1 MVSPDGIKY
10 WMDWLTYK
18 PYRKVGF
25 AQPGFGGVARR
36 VAMMMVSRVEDRFGN
51 SLSYSYDANGDLASI
66 QASDGRKLVL
76 SYEPWQPYGVSQPST
91 RIRTAV
97 LSANDAPSRTWTY
110 TYSSAQD
117 SPSNQRL
124 TAVVQPD
131 GSAWSFNL
139 GALRF
144 TGGGAAPIIKY
155 RSSDGCLYDIEN
167 TTSSLQGSIV
177 HPSGLVGE
185 FNLKFVMR
193 GSSYVPYRCS
203 TLSGGAHS
211 LDIAN
216 ARTVA
221 AVDQIKISGPG
232 VAAQVRSYKYSPANQ
247 SWAKDCVSGCATSVW
262 TEVTDPSGKVVRYTY
277 SNRYDVSEGQLLRK
291 DYYSGASGS
300 AVVRAE
306 EYAYAAPTAGP
317 WPSRIGTVRQPNV
330 NNAQLEQLA
339 PTSKSVVVQDGVT
352 FVRAIGEFDSFARPV
367 RITRSNSLGNS
378 RVDANEYHDNST
390 LWVLGQTA
398 KVTCVAPAACTPS
411 WAPTGI
417 VVSETTYDT
426 LARPVTAKAYGKLQ
440 QTLTYNADGTLKT
453 AKDGNSNVT
462 TFGSWKRGIPQSITY
477 ADSTTQS
484 AVVNDHGWI
493 DSVTD
498 ENGYKTCYTF
508 DAMGRLASLTPP
520 SETAAN
526 ACDTTE
532 GNWKKTLLSFQPV
545 AVAEYGIP
553 AGHWRQTVSTGAGQ
567 KITYF
572 DALWRP
578 LVTKELD
585 ATNGT
590 TETLTKRFQRF
601 TYDADGR
608 VTFASYPGTTD
619 ALATGTWT
627 EYDALGRVTSVSQDS
642 ELGLLTTTTQYL
654 GDATSAYVRTV
665 SPRGVVTVTRHQAF
679 DQPSYDTPV
688 LIDQGQNLAERVGI
702 DITRDVFG
710 KVLSIRK
717 RNAAGTLAV
726 TRSYAYNA
734 NQELCRSVEPETGA
748 TLMGYDGA
756 GNLAWSAAGLPATTA
771 CEANGTSAAVLAR
784 KAARTYDARN
794 RVKTL
799 VFPDGRGNT
808 TNTYAPDGL
817 LASTAVDNDG
827 TNVVTTTYGYNR
839 RRLPISE
846 RMQWGSIDWSIGY
859 AYTALGHLAS
869 QTYPNT
875 GTVAFAPNAL
885 GQPTQAGTYA
895 TGVQYHPNGGM
906 KQFTYGNGIVHTM
919 TQNARQLPARSTDS
933 NGVLDLGYAYDKHA
947 NVTGITDYTTGA
959 RQSRAMIYNG
969 LDQLLQTTG
978 ASFGVANYSYNVLDN
993 LTTLKVTGGSH
1004 ARDHTYHYDA
1014 SNRLTSVTNTVGGAT
1029 VTGLSYDV
1037 QGNLANKNGQVFNF
1051 DFGNRL
1057 RGVNGVASY
1066 VYDGH
1071 GRRVRDYTTA
1081 SKYSLYS
1088 QSGQL
1093 VFDSDARAGKSSQY
1107 VYLGGSLVAVREV
1120 AGSVTTVKYQHTDA
1134 LGTPIAVTDAAKGVL
1149 QRSEYEPYGRLV
1161 NRPLTDGPGFTGHV
1175 QDAATGLTYM
1185 QQRYYDPLIGRFLS
1199 VDPVTPYSGGIASF
1213 NRYWYASG
1221 NPYRYKDPDGRKIM
1235 IVSQDGVSMQEAY
1248 TFMAHLSTT
1257 SEGMDAMQALERLPF
1272 YVSITF
1278 GDEYGFN
1285 PNEDEIFINPRMG
1298 MEIISTGEVQPP
1310 LVNGFHEIIHAVK
1323 FYRDGPVKWKE
1334 DMMKPEIGKSP
1345 SGRPVLG
1352 NAPEEVRATKQESK
1366 VADELKV
1373 PSRRVYQNAGELVPC
1388 KTISKC

>member
-1 MVSPDGIKY
+1 MKRTVLGVLLALP
-10 WMDWLTYK
+10 LA
-18 PYRKVGF
+18 
-25 AQPGFGGVARR
+25 AQAQ
-36 VAMMMVSRVEDRFGN
+36 S
-51 SLSYSYDANGDLASI
+51 
-66 QASDGRKLVL
+66 
-76 SYEPWQPYGVSQPST
+76 W
-91 RIRTAV
+91 
-97 LSANDAPSRTWTY
+97 SRTET
-110 TYSSAQD
+110 
-117 SPSNQRL
+117 
-124 TAVVQPD
+124 
-131 GSAWSFNL
+131 
-139 GALRF
+139 
-144 TGGGAAPIIKY
+144 
-155 RSSDGCLYDIEN
+155 
-167 TTSSLQGSIV
+167 
-177 HPSGLVGE
+177 
-185 FNLKFVMR
+185 
-193 GSSYVPYRCS
+193 
-203 TLSGGAHS
+203 
-211 LDIAN
+211 
-216 ARTVA
+216 
-221 AVDQIKISGPG
+221 
-232 VAAQVRSYKYSPANQ
+232 
-247 SWAKDCVSGCATSVW
+247 
-262 TEVTDPSGKVVRYTY
+262 
-277 SNRYDVSEGQLLRK
+277 
-291 DYYSGASGS
+291 
-300 AVVRAE
+300 
-306 EYAYAAPTAGP
+306 
-317 WPSRIGTVRQPNV
+317 
-330 NNAQLEQLA
+330 
-339 PTSKSVVVQDGVT
+339 
-352 FVRAIGEFDSFARPV
+352 
-367 RITRSNSLGNS
+367 IT
-378 RVDANEYHDNST
+378 YHDNPT

-398 KVTCVAPAACTPS
+398 KVTCVAPAECTPS
-411 WAPTGI
+411 WAPSGI
-417 VVSETTYDT
+417 VVSETTFDT
-426 LARPVTAKAYGKLQ
+426 LARPITVKAYGKLT
-440 QTLTYNADGTLKT
+440 QTLTYDTTSTVASGQLGTLKT
-453 AKDGNSNVT
+453 AKDGNNNVT
-462 TFGSWKRGIPQSITY
+462 TFGSWKRGIPQAITH
-477 ADSTTQS
+477 ADNSTQS
-484 AVVNDHGWI
+484 AVVNNNGWI
-493 DSVTD
+493 ESVTD
-498 ENGYKTCYTF
+498 ENGYTTCYTY
-508 DAMGRLASLTPP
+508 DTMGRLASITPP

-526 ACDTTE
+526 ACDSGE
-532 GNWKKTLLSFQPV
+532 ANWKKTLLTFQPV
-545 AVAEYGIP
+545 AAAEYGIP
-553 AGHWRQTVSTGAGQ
+553 AGHWRQTVSTGNGQ

-627 EYDALGRVTSVSQDS
+627 DYDALGRVTAVSQDS
-642 ELGLLTTTTQYL
+642 EQGLLTTTTQYL

-726 TRSYAYNA
+726 TRSYTYNA

-784 KAARTYDARN
+784 KASRTYDARN

-808 TNTYAPDGL
+808 TNTYTPDGL

-839 RRLPISE
+839 RRLPTSE
-846 RMQWGSIDWSIGY
+846 RMQWGSIDWPIGY
-859 AYTALGHLAS
+859 AYTPLGHLAS

-969 LDQLLQTTG
+969 LDQLVQTTG

-993 LTTLKVTGGSH
+993 LTSLKVTAGGH
-1004 ARDHTYHYDA
+1004 VRDHTYHYDA

-1051 DFGNRL
+1051 DYGNRL
-1057 RGVNGVASY
+1057 RGINGITSY

-1134 LGTPIAVTDAAKGVL
+1134 LGTPIAVTDAAKAIV
-1149 QRSEYEPYGRLV
+1149 QTSEYEPYGQLV
-1161 NRPLTDGPGFTGHV
+1161 NRALTDGPGFTGHV

-1199 VDPVTPYSGGIASF
+1199 VDPVTAYSSPGANF
-1213 NRYWYASG
+1213 NRYWYANS
-1221 NPYRYKDPDGRKIM
+1221 NPYRFTDPDGRCATRTGSRICGGGAGSPLSVSYVNPGGGAGRSRMVAHNGRNRGSDSISKITPDGTANPTTENVRVVM
-1235 IVSQDGVSMQEAY
+1235 KHLGIKSAPGVNVSGGDADGQSGITDNISGTPEV
-1248 TFMAHLSTT
+1248 TIGK
-1257 SEGMDAMQALERLPF
+1257 EGFSQGLKYLGN
-1272 YVSITF
+1272 VIK
-1278 GDEYGFN
+1278 
-1285 PNEDEIFINPRMG
+1285 
-1298 MEIISTGEVQPP
+1298 
-1310 LVNGFHEIIHAVK
+1310 HEIKHGVDFLRHGNIK
-1323 FYRDGPVKWKE
+1323 GYQ
-1334 DMMKPEIGKSP
+1334 DMYMREIGAHRHNIENPIPGTPELQLRVRQNLIDGYYNSLTPENQEKVD
-1345 SGRPVLG
+1345 SGIYHG
-1352 NAPEEVRATKQESK
+1352 
-1366 VADELKV
+1366 D
-1373 PSRRVYQNAGELVPC
+1373 
-1388 KTISKC
+1388 